1 MTVAL
6 RLRAH
11 VRDMGLAL
19 LLAGPI
25 AGLAGC
31 SNENPPNNSISAPRS
46 APKDSKE
53 QVAGKKG
60 GDPKTGLG
68 AKERLGLEK

>member
-11 VRDMGLAL
+11 VPAMGLAL
-19 LLAGPI
+19 LLF
-25 AGLAGC
+25 GLAGC
-31 SNENPPNNSISAPRS
+31 SNENPPNGSISAPRS
-46 APKDSKE
+46 APKESGKE
-53 QVAGKKG
+53 PVAAKKG
-60 GDPKTGLG
+60 GDAKSGLG